1 MKAKLTDEASK
12 SVLAKLSGW
21 SDVAGNDVASRVIR
35 MSFSHRCA
43 PLGPTVELRS
53 FGVKQ
58 CDELRVTH
66 GLAFGVPLPRGIRS
80 RRTAE
85 LCAKICTR
93 KPAPNPLVHRHT
105 RRRRSILA
113 RCS

>member
-12 SVLAKLSGW
+12 SALAKLSGW
-21 SDVAGNDVASRVIR
+21 SDVAGDDVASRVIR
-35 MSFSHRCA
+35 MSFSHRSA
-43 PLGPTVELRS
+43 PLGPTVELQG

-58 CDELRVTH
+58 CVELSVT
-66 GLAFGVPLPRGIRS
+66 LAFGVPLLRGIRS

-93 KPAPNPLVHRHT
+93 KPAPNPLV
-105 RRRRSILA
+105 S
-113 RCS
+113 